1 MSDIVSGFSQAIN
14 LIVTLNP
21 DVLQI
26 AALSLYVSLTATILA
41 ACISIPLG
49 GFIHFHDFHGKR
61 VLIVLIQTL
70 YSVPTVVVGLLIYLL
85 ISRSGPLGFF
95 GLLWTPEGMILG
107 QVVLII
113 PITTGLVISALS
125 SIDRNISD
133 TLISLGATGFQNV
146 MQVIREARFAILSAV
161 ILAFGRAISEVG
173 VAMMIGGNIEGQTRV
188 LTTAIALQ
196 TGLGDFGFSI
206 ALGIILLAIALV
218 VVIIMNLITSGSGR
232 IRPHHGG
239 CSTGIIDITG
249 LSRRAGRPGDP
260 ARDRAR
266 DPEGRDLHSYR
277 PERERQDHAH
287 PADRSP
293 RHP

>member
-41 ACISIPLG
+41 SCISIPLG
-49 GFIHFHDFHGKR
+49 GFIHFRDFRGKR
-61 VLIVLIQTL
+61 ILIVLIQTL

-133 TLISLGATGFQNV
+133 TLTSLGATGFQNV

-218 VVIIMNLITSGSGR
+218 VVIIMNLITAGSADFER
-232 IRPHHGG
+232 IMGG
-239 CSTGIIDITG
+239 AP
-249 LSRRAGRPGDP
+249 RA
-260 ARDRAR
+260 
-266 DPEGRDLHSYR
+266 
-277 PERERQDHAH
+277 
-287 PADRSP
+287 
-293 RHP
+293 